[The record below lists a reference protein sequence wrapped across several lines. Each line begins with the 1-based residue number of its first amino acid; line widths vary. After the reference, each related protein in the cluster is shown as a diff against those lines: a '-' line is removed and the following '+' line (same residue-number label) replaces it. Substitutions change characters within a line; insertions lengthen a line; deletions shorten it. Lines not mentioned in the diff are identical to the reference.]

1 MFKLLRSVKRLLK
14 LSSINQFLKR
24 RKQLGKANERIK
36 EEEKALL
43 ENVTLRLGKNPSAPV
58 SEELRQLDNLSTVLD
73 LQRSIKMGA
82 YGMVVIV
89 TIGILAIAAFIP
101 GLPTPGHIEVQSTS
115 VEITLSKDFDWSGT
129 LRTIDNSPILLSQ
142 FTQIDSP
149 QIPELAQPLNSDVVQ
164 ITSLSTASLESLF
177 IPAGAKLWLEWDE
190 QEGVLIFI
198 MTPSSPAV
206 SNDLVVRAEFK
217 HAGKTRFVMGDKK
230 PMVREPLT
238 CPMEDNCI
246 LPRRTLVSAPLGQT
260 PRIRLDTSDLVN
272 LAGLEASQF
281 SFSKYTL
288 EDSKRNGG
296 RCTVTSGK
304 YQLRGSHAASN
315 LHKGECIYV
324 KSVVGA
330 MGIEMPIVKNVT
342 TPQSLHIWYQGM
354 VKSMRVGTQAFTQEQ
369 TPKLLAYLIG
379 IPAVSTIGSILGV
392 LLATGFAVIRVKQ

>member
-1 MFKLLRSVKRLLK
+1 MFKLVKSVKQLFK
-14 LSSINQFLKR
+14 SSSFNRRRER
-24 RKQLGKANERIK
+24 RKQLSKASERIK
-36 EEEKALL
+36 EQEKALL
-43 ENVTLRLGKNPSAPV
+43 ENVTLRLGKDPSAPV
-58 SEELRQLDNLSTVLD
+58 SEALRQLDNLSTVLE

-129 LRTIDNSPILLSQ
+129 LRTMDKNPILLSQ

-149 QIPELAQPLNSDVVQ
+149 QRPELTQPLDSDVLQ

-177 IPAGAKLWLEWDE
+177 MPAGTKLWIEWDE
-190 QEGVLIFI
+190 QERVLIFI

-206 SNDLVVRAEFK
+206 SDELVVRAEFK
-217 HAGKTRFVMGDKK
+217 HAGETRFVMGDKA
-230 PMVREPLT
+230 PLVRQPLT

-260 PRIRLDTSDLVN
+260 PRIRLYTRDLVS
-272 LAGLEASQF
+272 LAGLEVSQF

-296 RCTVTSGK
+296 RCTATSGE

-315 LHKGECIYV
+315 LHKGECIHV
-324 KSVVGA
+324 KSIEGA
-330 MGIEMPIVKNVT
+330 MGIEMPMQESVT
-342 TPQSLHIWYQGM
+342 DPQRLQIWYQGM
-354 VKSMRVGTQAFTQEQ
+354 VKSMRVGSQAFTQEQ
-369 TPKLLAYLIG
+369 TPKLLPYLIG
-379 IPAVSTIGSILGV
+379 IPAVSIIGSILGV

>member
-1 MFKLLRSVKRLLK
+1 MFKLLKSVKQLFK
-14 LSSINQFLKR
+14 SSRFYRRLKR
-24 RKQLGKANERIK
+24 WKQLSKANERIE

-73 LQRSIKMGA
+73 LQRKIKLGT
-82 YGMVVIV
+82 YGVVVIV

-101 GLPTPGHIEVQSTS
+101 GFSTPGHIEVQSTS
-115 VEITLSKDFDWSGT
+115 VEITLSKGFDWSGT
-129 LRTIDNSPILLSQ
+129 LKTIDNSSILLSQ

-149 QIPELAQPLNSDVVQ
+149 QIPGLTQPLDSDVLQ

-177 IPAGAKLWLEWDE
+177 MPAGTKLWLEWDE
-190 QEGVLIFI
+190 QERVLIFI

-206 SNDLVVRAEFK
+206 SDELAVRAQFK
-217 HAGKTRFVMGDKK
+217 HAGETRFVMGDKA
-230 PMVREPLT
+230 PLVRQPLT

-260 PRIRLDTSDLVN
+260 PRIRLHTRDLVN

-296 RCTVTSGK
+296 RCTVTSGE

-324 KSVVGA
+324 KSDEGA
-330 MGIEMPIVKNVT
+330 MGIEMPMQENDT
-342 TPQSLHIWYQGM
+342 DPQSLQIWYQGM
-354 VKSMRVGTQAFTQEQ
+354 VKSMRVGSQAFTQEQ
-369 TPKLLAYLIG
+369 TPKLLAYFIG
-379 IPAVSTIGSILGV
+379 IPAVSIIGSILGV

>member
-1 MFKLLRSVKRLLK
+1 MFKLVTSVKQLFK
-14 LSSINQFLKR
+14 SSSFNRRRER
-24 RKQLGKANERIK
+24 RKQLSKASERIK
-36 EEEKALL
+36 EKEKALL
-43 ENVTLRLGKNPSAPV
+43 ESVTLRLGKDPSAPV
-58 SEELRQLDNLSTVLD
+58 SEALRQLDNLSTVLE

-101 GLPTPGHIEVQSTS
+101 GLPTPGHIKVQSTS

-129 LRTIDNSPILLSQ
+129 LRTMDKNPILLSQ

-149 QIPELAQPLNSDVVQ
+149 QIPELTQPLDSDVLQ

-177 IPAGAKLWLEWDE
+177 MPAGTKLWIEWDE
-190 QEGVLIFI
+190 QERVLIFI

-206 SNDLVVRAEFK
+206 SDELVVRAEFK
-217 HAGKTRFVMGDKK
+217 HAGETRFVMADKA
-230 PMVREPLT
+230 PLVRRPLT
-238 CPMEDNCI
+238 CPMEDKCI

-260 PRIRLDTSDLVN
+260 PRIRLHTRDLVS

-296 RCTVTSGK
+296 RCTVTSGE

-315 LHKGECIYV
+315 LHKGECIHV
-324 KSVVGA
+324 KSIEGA
-330 MGIEMPIVKNVT
+330 MGIEMSMQESVT
-342 TPQSLHIWYQGM
+342 DPHRLQIWYQGM
-354 VKSMRVGTQAFTQEQ
+354 VKSMRVGSQAFTQEQ

-379 IPAVSTIGSILGV
+379 IPAVSIIGSILGV